1 MESENHVDV
10 IIEGYTR
17 SAAAKPLVVVGTVPY
32 ASDHQR
38 RVTELARADSRVR
51 LLGGVWDQDLLDTL
65 YAGSASYLH
74 GHSVGGTNPSLL
86 RAMGAAANVIAWE
99 VNFNREVLADTGQ
112 FFGSPEQLA
121 PLLEAAEQDPVGGR
135 ERGVK
140 AQHRAADTYR
150 WDSVT
155 DGYEQLC
162 LDLRSRVRCRRTR
175 RTAPTVIPA

>member
-38 RVTELARADSRVR
+38 RVTELARAYSRVR

-99 VNFNREVLADTGQ
+99 VNINREVLADTGQ

-121 PLLEAAEQDPVGGR
+121 PLLRRP
-135 ERGVK
+135 
-140 AQHRAADTYR
+140 
-150 WDSVT
+150 S
-155 DGYEQLC
+155 
-162 LDLRSRVRCRRTR
+162 RTR
-175 RTAPTVIPA
+175 WAGGSAASRPSTGPPTPTGGTA